1 MATSATPSQPPPP
14 PGKSNV
20 TLWVLVGVGGF
31 FLLLVLL
38 VVGGITYVAHNPALV
53 LTKMITASNPNVE
66 VVSVDKGSRIITIHD
81 KKTGE
86 TSTLTFDDVKNG
98 KLTMKSSNGRATF
111 TVGDGSAKLPAW
123 VPAYP
128 GSNPQSTFS
137 AEGQGGE
144 SGTFTFKTRD
154 SSENVTR
161 FYQDQLQSAGLHVT
175 VPVPRMLVAQDDAKK
190 RTMTVVIAGEG
201 SDTTVQATYATKK

>member
-1 MATSATPSQPPPP
+1 MATSATTPQPPPP
-14 PGKSNV
+14 PQKSNV
-20 TLWVLVGVGGF
+20 MLWVLVGVGGF

-38 VVGGITYVAHNPALV
+38 VVGGIAYVAHNPAMV
-53 LTKMITASNPNVE
+53 MTKLITASNPNLE
-66 VVSVDKGSRIITIHD
+66 VVSVDKGSRVITIHN
-81 KKTGE
+81 KTTGE

-98 KLTMKSSNGRATF
+98 RLTMKSSNGRAAF
-111 TVGDGSAKLPAW
+111 NVGGSAKLPAW
-123 VPAYP
+123 VPNYP
-128 GSNPQSTFS
+128 GSDPQSSFS

-161 FYQDQLQSAGLHVT
+161 FYQDHLQSAGLHVT
-175 VPVPRMLVAQDDAKK
+175 VPVPHMLVAQDDAKK

-201 SDTTVQATYATKK
+201 SDTTVQATYATKQ